1 VPARR
6 RFAFEKSSQDSEMQR
21 IFEKAA
27 NSKPLILATCLG
39 FLWLATSCG
48 PSSDEIAADR
58 AAAES
63 ECRQLASA
71 RSGYDPSNPP
81 GASSSV
87 GKGAAIGAASGAAV
101 GAITS
106 DKSKKVVQ
114 GAAIGAAAGAG
125 AGALKT
131 VRTGKRPSRLPACTR
146 RSSNI
151 A

>member
-1 VPARR
+1 M
-6 RFAFEKSSQDSEMQR
+6 KG
-21 IFEKAA
+21 IFERAGNSSALIAA
-27 NSKPLILATCLG
+27 ACLG
-39 FLWLATSCG
+39 FLSLTASCG
-48 PSSDEIAADR
+48 PSSDELAAAR
-58 AAAES
+58 TAAES

-81 GASSSV
+81 GGTSSV

-125 AGALKT
+125 AGALKD
-131 VRTGKRPSRLPACTR
+131 REDRKKAEQAAGLYQAEFKHCM
-146 RSSNI
+146 SSKGF
-151 A
+151 

>member
-1 VPARR
+1 M
-6 RFAFEKSSQDSEMQR
+6 KR
-21 IFEKAA
+21 IFERAA
-27 NSKPLILATCLG
+27 HSRAVLLAACLSLLG
-39 FLWLATSCG
+39 LATSCG
-48 PSSDEIAADR
+48 PSSDEIAAEK

-71 RSGYDPSNPP
+71 RSGYDPSNPS
-81 GASSSV
+81 GGSSSV

-125 AGALKT
+125 AGALKDKEDQKKAKQAAG
-131 VRTGKRPSRLPACTR
+131 VYEAEFKHCMSGKGF
-146 RSSNI
+146 
-151 A
+151 